1 METVT
6 PDFERLLTS
15 FKGVLITIF
24 FWGGGGGER
33 LNGIAE
39 P

>member
-24 FWGGGGGER
+24 FGGEGGR
-33 LNGIAE
+33 LKGIAE